1 MVPIR
6 YWRMVLG
13 NITPKASNKDVEVLK
28 VAPRYKRDAQN
39 QPTEILDGYA
49 LTFLAL
55 KGTDQ
60 LCKLP
65 LSAKPAVEELQKL
78 LEDGQ
83 SLVRVRLKNPVMRPY
98 ALNSSSNGNG
108 LLTGISM
115 SADGFEVTSVEK
127 IDDIDDEMINFE

>member
-6 YWRMVLG
+6 YWRMALG
-13 NITPKASNKDVEVLK
+13 NITPKASDRDVEVQK

-39 QPTEILDGYA
+39 QPTEILDGYN

-60 LCKLP
+60 VCKLP

-83 SLVRVRLKNPVMRPY
+83 SLVRVRFKNPVMRAY
-98 ALNSSSNGNG
+98 ALNSSNGNG

-115 SADGFEVTSVEK
+115 SADSFEVTSVEK
-127 IDDIDDEMINFE
+127 PEIDDEMINFE